1 MIEVLLYLLPL
12 RFMLLRNLRTFVCVL
27 PWVDYQMYYQGFNF
41 FYHLNFSIPCLC
53 SVYSSS
59 SESGVGWIA
68 SIHVFAADQAA

>member
-1 MIEVLLYLLPL
+1 
-12 RFMLLRNLRTFVCVL
+12 VCVL